1 MRTFPVSS
9 FLSLL
14 FNIFKNKKVGGCIK
28 IASTNC
34 APPPTKTTTQTTT
47 TSTTTK
53 TTTQT
58 TTPTSTTPTRPNVTT
73 GLMPFHL
80 TYNMLVSWG
89 YTFNEDEINLSNLN
103 IGSIESSLF
112 SKFNCLKKLT
122 LRGNSILRLY
132 QNTFKDCTCLKY
144 LDLSYNKMSQ
154 LQQGDFDG
162 AENVQTFLINNNL
175 LEQINLN
182 TFLKMTS
189 ITNYSFAN
197 NPISNVYTLTLSNGV
212 LTTTFL
218 G

>member
-1 MRTFPVSS
+1 MRSFPVSYY
-9 FLSLL
+9 FLFYLT
-14 FNIFKNKKVGGCIK
+14 FFKNKKVGGCIK

-34 APPPTKTTTQTTT
+34 APPPQTTTRTTTQTTT
-47 TSTTTK
+47 TSTTT
-53 TTTQT
+53 QT
-58 TTPTSTTPTRPNVTT
+58 TTSTSTTPTRPYVTT

-162 AENVQTFLINNNL
+162 AENVETFLINNNL

-212 LTTTFL
+212 LTTTFI